1 VIVLP
6 SAAKSLNALNTTP
19 APARISSASLV
30 LKVTLMF
37 LVSASIL
44 AVATVSSFTFM
55 SAIAA
60 LKAAM
65 KSAGSTST
73 GSSSTSKMNVKLP

>member
-1 VIVLP
+1 
-6 SAAKSLNALNTTP
+6 
-19 APARISSASLV
+19 
-30 LKVTLMF
+30 MF

-65 KSAGSTST
+65 KPAGSTST